1 MIILRIMV
9 DLTEMDIEHNQ
20 AKKQSPS
27 DKFQRKMNTF
37 IHRGGGTPEDKTK
50 ILIQEIAQTTDQDE
64 AINKLHS
71 FLVGEFDPSQ
81 LHIYLF
87 DPQSDQFTATPG
99 FDSQPTSDLRFSF
112 DDPLVVML
120 SQRVT
125 ALILDSPDTLPD
137 DLKVESNR
145 LALLDAQVFI
155 PFAGQ
160 EQLVGWLALG
170 PKLSDQNYTTED
182 ITLLESLSEQ
192 VALAVGRT
200 LVVNNL
206 ERRVKELD
214 VLTQVAQGVNITIEF
229 DDMLELIFAQTS
241 YVIPGDDFWVTLSDS
256 GSSGTLRHVFFLEN
270 DERIRDKEDK
280 TLLENQS
287 LAYEIVRRRQVIRA
301 DDYELLC
308 RSSNVIPDS
317 EGVYAWLGVPL
328 NAGAETIGAICI
340 GSRDPAVSYSDQQS
354 NLLQAIADQTAS
366 AIVKSRL
373 LIETENRAR
382 QLATLNEIGRS
393 LTSTL
398 EIKPLLNQILQ
409 SATEIL
415 NCEAGSLFMV
425 DEPTGDLIFEVTVG
439 PVADNLVGRHLPAG
453 AGIAGKVANIGQPA
467 IVNDVQKSSGWF
479 GEPDKK
485 TGFITRDLLVVPMQ
499 IKESVTGVIEVI
511 NKIDGSPFSEED
523 QELLTTFGIQAAI
536 AVENARLYT
545 QTDQALSARVEE
557 MSILQRIDRELN
569 TSLNLNNT
577 LQITLDWSISQS
589 KSDAG
594 IIGLIER
601 SDSGQGDVIRIMASK
616 GYTTELNQFSSPQS
630 SQKTTDYI
638 IPVSSSELQTA
649 IKSGEPKLIHLVAE
663 AVQTASPEDEKETSG
678 EYIVSA
684 TQSSLLND
692 AQTQLLFPIRRKSET
707 IAVLLIESKSPD
719 AYSEDMITF
728 LSRLSDHAAIAIS
741 NSQLFAEVEE
751 ANKAKSEFVSLVSHE
766 LKTPMTSI
774 RGYTDLL
781 AQGNVGPVN
790 EIQTNFLST
799 IRSNVDRMAT
809 LVSDLADVSRIET
822 GRMRLEYSA
831 VSLSDIVEEV
841 VRSARA
847 QINEKDQALEI
858 NIPQDLPN
866 VWGDY
871 HRIIQIVNNLV
882 SNANKYTPQSG
893 NILIKAEQQSN
904 QWDPD
909 GAPEVVLLSVQ
920 DTGYGISSADQV
932 KIFHKFFRSEDEN
945 IREIPGT
952 GLGLNIT
959 RHLVEMQG
967 GRIWFESE
975 KGHGTTFSFTVPVAA
990 TS

>member
-1 MIILRIMV
+1 
-9 DLTEMDIEHNQ
+9 
-20 AKKQSPS
+20 
-27 DKFQRKMNTF
+27 
-37 IHRGGGTPEDKTK
+37 
-50 ILIQEIAQTTDQDE
+50 
-64 AINKLHS
+64 
-71 FLVGEFDPSQ
+71 
-81 LHIYLF
+81 
-87 DPQSDQFTATPG
+87 
-99 FDSQPTSDLRFSF
+99 
-112 DDPLVVML
+112 
-120 SQRVT
+120 
-125 ALILDSPDTLPD
+125 
-137 DLKVESNR
+137 
-145 LALLDAQVFI
+145 
-155 PFAGQ
+155 
-160 EQLVGWLALG
+160 
-170 PKLSDQNYTTED
+170 
-182 ITLLESLSEQ
+182 
-192 VALAVGRT
+192 
-200 LVVNNL
+200 
-206 ERRVKELD
+206 
-214 VLTQVAQGVNITIEF
+214 
-229 DDMLELIFAQTS
+229 
-241 YVIPGDDFWVTLSDS
+241 
-256 GSSGTLRHVFFLEN
+256 
-270 DERIRDKEDK
+270 
-280 TLLENQS
+280 
-287 LAYEIVRRRQVIRA
+287 
-301 DDYELLC
+301 
-308 RSSNVIPDS
+308 
-317 EGVYAWLGVPL
+317 
-328 NAGAETIGAICI
+328 
-340 GSRDPAVSYSDQQS
+340 
-354 NLLQAIADQTAS
+354 
-366 AIVKSRL
+366 
-373 LIETENRAR
+373 
-382 QLATLNEIGRS
+382 
-393 LTSTL
+393 
-398 EIKPLLNQILQ
+398 
-409 SATEIL
+409 
-415 NCEAGSLFMV
+415 
-425 DEPTGDLIFEVTVG
+425 
-439 PVADNLVGRHLPAG
+439 
-453 AGIAGKVANIGQPA
+453 
-467 IVNDVQKSSGWF
+467 
-479 GEPDKK
+479 
-485 TGFITRDLLVVPMQ
+485 
-499 IKESVTGVIEVI
+499 
-511 NKIDGSPFSEED
+511 
-523 QELLTTFGIQAAI
+523 
-536 AVENARLYT
+536 
-545 QTDQALSARVEE
+545 

-871 HRIIQIVNNLV
+871 NRIIQIVNNLV